1 MTSLATI
8 VFKSG
13 VAVEVP
19 FGDVEAAQLLQSY
32 DENWDEDGPQIVLP
46 PSARSS
52 GCRLVPSEIVGIFV
66 SEAEDEEEDDE
77 DEDEDEELVLATV
90 VVVVVLGFVFGVV
103 EALGVGLVDVDGVDF
118 VGAAGN

>member
-19 FGDVEAAQLLQSY
+19 FGAIEAAQLLQAY

-66 SEAEDEEEDDE
+66 SEAEEE
-77 DEDEDEELVLATV
+77 DEDEDDEEDEDDDA
-90 VVVVVLGFVFGVV
+90 
-103 EALGVGLVDVDGVDF
+103 EEDSVDEDDDEMADELTQ
-118 VGAAGN
+118 AA

>member
-19 FGDVEAAQLLQSY
+19 FGAAEAAQLLQAY

-46 PSARSS
+46 PSAGSS

-66 SEAEDEEEDDE
+66 SEADVEEDDDEE
-77 DEDEDEELVLATV
+77 DEDEDDDAEEEDIADEDEEMADELTQ
-90 VVVVVLGFVFGVV
+90 
-103 EALGVGLVDVDGVDF
+103 
-118 VGAAGN
+118 AA

>member
-19 FGDVEAAQLLQSY
+19 FGAVEAAQLLQAY
-32 DENWDEDGPQIVLP
+32 DENWDEHGPQIVLP

-66 SEAEDEEEDDE
+66 SEAEEEDE
-77 DEDEDEELVLATV
+77 DEDEDDEDDEDAEEDS
-90 VVVVVLGFVFGVV
+90 
-103 EALGVGLVDVDGVDF
+103 VDDDDDEMADELTQ
-118 VGAAGN
+118 AA

>member
-19 FGDVEAAQLLQSY
+19 FGAVEAAQLLQAY

-66 SEAEDEEEDDE
+66 SEADAEEDDEDEEEDEEEDDDDAE
-77 DEDEDEELVLATV
+77 EDSADEDDDEMADELTQ
-90 VVVVVLGFVFGVV
+90 
-103 EALGVGLVDVDGVDF
+103 
-118 VGAAGN
+118 AA

>member
-19 FGDVEAAQLLQSY
+19 FGAAEAARLLESF

-46 PSARSS
+46 MSARSS
-52 GCRLVPSEIVGIFV
+52 GCRLVPSEVVGIFI
-66 SEAEDEEEDDE
+66 SETDDEEDEDDDE
-77 DEDEDEELVLATV
+77 DETSDAEEDSAEDLDDSEDEDEEGEMV
-90 VVVVVLGFVFGVV
+90 VGH
-103 EALGVGLVDVDGVDF
+103 
-118 VGAAGN
+118 AA